1 MKAMHSLQQSVR
13 FSGPVVLA
21 LVATVGCSRPFETT
35 VEGAARPS
43 QAPLSAPAGTNPA
56 SQTPDLTP
64 VANAQRQQSLP
75 FQPSQEVPAGTL
87 LTVRLQTP
95 ITVRVPIMEDAFEA
109 VIDRAVEV
117 NGNTLIPTGTSVAGH
132 VESVFVSQMEPRRG
146 YVGLELDSV
155 RLGDANIPLQTSNLF
170 ARQTSSRAVDKS
182 AVRLERGHR
191 LTFRL
196 TEPISIIFHSTQASR

>member
-1 MKAMHSLQQSVR
+1 MKAMHSLQQVVR

-35 VEGAARPS
+35 AEGAGRPS
-43 QAPLSAPAGTNPA
+43 QSPQSTQAGTNP
-56 SQTPDLTP
+56 TNDRPVLTP
-64 VANAQRQQSLP
+64 AASVERQPGLP

-109 VIDRAVEV
+109 VVDRAVEV

-170 ARQTSSRAVDKS
+170 ARQTSSKVVNKS
-182 AVRLERGHR
+182 TVRLERGHR